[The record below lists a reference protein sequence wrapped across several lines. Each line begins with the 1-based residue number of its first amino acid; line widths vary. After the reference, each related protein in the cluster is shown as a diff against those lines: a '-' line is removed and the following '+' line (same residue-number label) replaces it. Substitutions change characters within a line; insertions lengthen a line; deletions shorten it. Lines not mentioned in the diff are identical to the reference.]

1 MAYHNKIPR
10 GWLIRSTYF
19 YHAMPFI
26 RAAYAMVCLYTCGRQ
41 NDTILA
47 QYLAL
52 IHCRHSAVSAKTG
65 NARYTDRPTVH
76 GKLIAHCVRRTAFH
90 TLGVDGTPKYNRLSK
105 LSIREK
111 TIDDYTCSAHWG
123 WWHVGPVASQYRPTA
138 VQIWP
143 QGDATYAE
151 NSCKL
156 LRTYRTPEK

>member
-1 MAYHNKIPR
+1 MLALLHAAYP
-10 GWLIRSTYF
+10 IRSTYF

-123 WWHVGPVASQYRPTA
+123 
-138 VQIWP
+138 
-143 QGDATYAE
+143 
-151 NSCKL
+151 
-156 LRTYRTPEK
+156 